1 MLIERAVLQGA
12 FDAMAMGN
20 YPFASSYMGG
30 ALPPWPMRAAC
41 NILADNSPS
50 DGELLRVRP
59 SCHLIVQWCFIMAVT
74 ASVELTFPLSRARQ

>member
-1 MLIERAVLQGA
+1 
-12 FDAMAMGN
+12 MAMGN

-41 NILADNSPS
+41 DILGDEDPS

-59 SCHLIVQWCFIMAVT
+59 LCYPAMVIASFVQSMAP
-74 ASVELTFPLSRARQ
+74 SFR